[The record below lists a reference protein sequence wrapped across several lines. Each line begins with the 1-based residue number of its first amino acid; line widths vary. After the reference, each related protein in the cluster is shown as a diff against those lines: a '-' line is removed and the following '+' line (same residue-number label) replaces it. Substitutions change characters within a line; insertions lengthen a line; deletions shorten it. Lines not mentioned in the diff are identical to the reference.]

1 MKEKI
6 KACFVML
13 SCLVCLSWTAMA
25 QHQVSGKVTSAAD
38 NSPIAGVGVTV
49 KGSNIGVATD
59 ESGNYTLEVPSGD
72 VTLVFSFI
80 GFATREVAV
89 NNQTLINVSMEEDT
103 EQLEQV
109 VAIGYGTA
117 RRSDLTGSVGTI
129 NAADLVDRSPV
140 SAVKALQGRIAGVEV
155 LNNAA
160 APGSSARIRIR
171 GINSINTGKEPLV
184 VVDGIIG
191 VDLNMVNPNDISS
204 IEVLKDASATA
215 IYGARGANGVLLV
228 TTKRG
233 IANSSQL
240 TYSGFVSVG
249 ARQRS
254 VPSLNAAQFMEV
266 YHRAYDNAEKYDP
279 TGFAQGKYTKFD
291 PADFPLLF
299 DASGNPLYD
308 TNWEDEV
315 YRTAV
320 SNSHTLS
327 LRGGSAN
334 TRYSFSMG
342 YTGEQGIMINSWNNR
357 FTGKVTLDSDV
368 KPWLTVG
375 GSVMGVRNKQ
385 HVIDD
390 ANGALNMP
398 RLVTEMIPIV
408 PVRYPDGTWSKNN
421 DFYSSAEG
429 DNPVRVARE
438 RGTDRITSQL
448 YGDAYLNFKLAPGLE
463 LKTQFS
469 VLLDDDKNNF
479 YSGRE
484 LRNLSADQRGIATV
498 GIENR
503 TYWQSENY
511 LTWNKQVGDHS
522 ITGLGGLSWSKD
534 NYETLS
540 VRGDNFLDDFF
551 QWRNLPAAGTIA
563 KGNIGSGINQSQ
575 LNSYFTRW
583 NYSYKDKYLLTVTG
597 RYDGSSKFGKNN
609 KYAFFPSAGIAWR
622 VSEENFMQG
631 SPGISNLK
639 VRLSYG
645 HTGNQEL
652 GSYASLQFLNT
663 ANVLFANGLQTGL
676 FRGSFGNPDLK
687 WETTKQADLGV
698 ELGLWDDRLSLEVDL
713 YHKRTDDLLLSAP
726 LPWSTG
732 LDGVTRNIG
741 SVENKGIEVSISSL
755 NISRG
760 DFTWSTSL
768 NWASNRNEIVQLA
781 NNNADIFPGPWFLG
795 QTNILRVGQ
804 PIGTIW
810 GKTRLGTW
818 GTDEADEA
826 AEYGVLPGDLKL
838 ADLNNDGTID
848 GEDESIIGRMYPK
861 WVGNMTN
868 ELRYGQFD
876 FSFDLR
882 FSYGNDVINATKHS
896 AEDRQTLTNSYATVL
911 NAWTPENQNSMIA
924 EVRAWGTY
932 YTTNIDS
939 WWVEDGSFLR
949 LQNIVLGYNFPQ
961 QTLQR
966 LSLQQ
971 LRVYVSAQN
980 LFLATDY
987 TGYDPEVET
996 YGYSHAQGLDFYPY
1010 AKPRIIN
1017 LGVNVTF

>member
-1 MKEKI
+1 MNRKI
-6 KACFVML
+6 KHASML
-13 SCLVCLSWTAMA
+13 LVCMVCMSWSAFA
-25 QHQVSGKVTSAAD
+25 QHQVSGTVTSAAD
-38 NSPIAGVGVTV
+38 NNPIAGVGVTV
-49 KGSNIGVATD
+49 KGASIGVATD
-59 ESGNYTLEVPSGD
+59 ASGNYSLDVPSGE
-72 VTLVFSFI
+72 VTLVFTFI
-80 GFATREVAV
+80 GFATQEIPV
-89 NNQTLINVSMEEDT
+89 NNRADINVSMEEDT

-117 RRSDLTGSVGTI
+117 RRSDLTGSVGTVS
-129 NAADLVDRSPV
+129 AAELTDRSPV
-140 SAVKALQGRIAGVEV
+140 SAVKALQGRIPGVEV

-160 APGSSARIRIR
+160 RPGSSARIRIR

-191 VDLNMVNPNDISS
+191 VNLNMINPNDISS

-215 IYGARGANGVLLV
+215 IYGARGANGVLIV

-233 IANSSQL
+233 VSGGSQL
-240 TYSGFVSVG
+240 SYDGFVSVG
-249 ARQRS
+249 TRANS
-254 VPSLNAAQFMEV
+254 VPSLNAAQFMDV
-266 YHRAYDNAEKYDP
+266 YHQAYDNALKYDP
-279 TGFAQGKYTKFD
+279 DGYAQGKYTKFD
-291 PADFPLLF
+291 PADYPLLF

-320 SNSHTLS
+320 SSSHTLA
-327 LRGGSAN
+327 LRGGTEK

-357 FTGKVTLDSDV
+357 FNGKVTIDSDV
-368 KPWLTVG
+368 KPWLTIG
-375 GSVMGVRNKQ
+375 GSVMGIRNKQ

-398 RLVTEMIPIV
+398 RLVAEMIPIV
-408 PVRYPDGTWSKNN
+408 PVKYPDGTWSKNN

-429 DNPVRVARE
+429 DNPVRVSRE
-438 RGTDRITSQL
+438 RGTDRITSQV

-484 LRNLSADQRGIATV
+484 LRNLSADQRGSASV

-511 LTWNKQVGDHS
+511 LTWKKDVGDHS
-522 ITGLGGLSWSKD
+522 ITGLGGLSWSRD
-534 NYETLS
+534 NYESLS
-540 VRGDNFLDDFF
+540 VSAENFLDDFF
-551 QWRNLPAAGTIA
+551 EWRNLPAAGTIA
-563 KGNIGSGINQSQ
+563 KGNVGSGINQSQ

-609 KYAFFPSAGIAWR
+609 KYAFFPSAGVAWR
-622 VSEENFMQG
+622 ISEEDFLQG
-631 SPGISNLK
+631 SPVISNLK
-639 VRLSYG
+639 LRASYG

-652 GSYASLQFLNT
+652 GSYASLQFLST

-676 FRGSFGNPDLK
+676 YRSSFGNPDLK
-687 WETTKQADLGV
+687 WETTKQADIGM
-698 ELGLWDDRLSLEVDL
+698 ELGLWNDRVSLEVDV

-741 SVENKGIEVSISSL
+741 SVENRGVEISINSL

-768 NWASNRNEIVQLA
+768 NWASNKNEIVQLA

-795 QTNILRVGQ
+795 QTNILRVGEA
-804 PIGTIW
+804 IGTIW

-818 GTDEADEA
+818 GTDEADKA

-838 ADLNNDGTID
+838 ADLNGDTTID
-848 GEDESIIGRMYPK
+848 INDEHIIGRMFPK
-861 WVGNMTN
+861 WVGNISN
-868 ELRYGQFD
+868 EITYRNFDLSFD
-876 FSFDLR
+876 FR
-882 FSYGNDVINATKHS
+882 FSYGNDIVNATKHS

-911 NAWTPENQNSMIA
+911 DAWTPENQDAMIA
-924 EVRAWGTY
+924 QVRAWGTY

-949 LQNIVLGYNFPQ
+949 LQNVVVGYNLPQ
-961 QTLQR
+961 ETLQR
-966 LSLQQ
+966 LSLQ
-971 LRVYVSAQN
+971 RCRIYVSAQN
-980 LFLATDY
+980 LFVATDY
-987 TGYDPEVET
+987 SGYDPEVET
-996 YGYSHAQGLDFYPY
+996 YGPDYVQGMDFFPY
-1010 AKPRIIN
+1010 AKPRVIN